1 MRWPAFFVWARL
13 VLAFAAL
20 LAAGVS
26 TQRFTLTLQPVV
38 LEIVIRA
45 LSTYLPRT
53 VLTATPF
60 IVVGT
65 GIYQCGGSGE
75 YSIAKGKNR
84 TDSSLKLPEPLAP
97 IPVAQ
102 RELDLSAV
110 ARLAST
116 SIASESMLLTCANEH

>member
-45 LSTYLPRT
+45 LSVSASDSVDGYTFYCCWHWHLSWEE
-53 VLTATPF
+53 
-60 IVVGT
+60 G
-65 GIYQCGGSGE
+65 GI
-75 YSIAKGKNR
+75 
-84 TDSSLKLPEPLAP
+84 
-97 IPVAQ
+97 
-102 RELDLSAV
+102 
-110 ARLAST
+110 
-116 SIASESMLLTCANEH
+116 

>member
-53 VLTATPF
+53 ALTATPF

-65 GIYQCGGSGE
+65 GIYRGRRGE
-75 YSIAKGKNR
+75 YSIGKGKNR
-84 TDSSLKLPEPLAP
+84 SDSSLKLLEPPAYPWRSVSL
-97 IPVAQ
+97 ICG
-102 RELDLSAV
+102 
-110 ARLAST
+110 
-116 SIASESMLLTCANEH
+116 CAFGFHIHRK

>member
-1 MRWPAFFVWARL
+1 MRWPAFFVLARS

-38 LEIVIRA
+38 LEIVIR
-45 LSTYLPRT
+45 LRTYLPRT

-65 GIYQCGGSGE
+65 GIYRGRRGE
-75 YSIAKGKNR
+75 YSIGKS
-84 TDSSLKLPEPLAP
+84 DSSLKLLEPP
-97 IPVAQ
+97 QYPCTVAQ

>member
-65 GIYQCGGSGE
+65 GIYRGRRGE
-75 YSIAKGKNR
+75 YSIGKGKNR
-84 TDSSLKLPEPLAP
+84 SDSSLKLLEPP
-97 IPVAQ
+97 PYPCEPPSYPCSSS
-102 RELDLSAV
+102 REFYLSD
-110 ARLAST
+110 
-116 SIASESMLLTCANEH
+116 

>member
-26 TQRFTLTLQPVV
+26 TQRFTLILRPVV

-65 GIYQCGGSGE
+65 GIYRGRRYFECCGVVHSLGLFNTFLHFLSGV
-75 YSIAKGKNR
+75 
-84 TDSSLKLPEPLAP
+84 LPCSPFPCLH
-97 IPVAQ
+97 V
-102 RELDLSAV
+102 
-110 ARLAST
+110 
-116 SIASESMLLTCANEH
+116 

>member
-53 VLTATPF
+53 V
-60 IVVGT
+60 
-65 GIYQCGGSGE
+65 
-75 YSIAKGKNR
+75 
-84 TDSSLKLPEPLAP
+84 
-97 IPVAQ
+97 
-102 RELDLSAV
+102 
-110 ARLAST
+110 
-116 SIASESMLLTCANEH
+116 